1 MERKRQ
7 VALAEIKLGIVVT
20 VALLLLAALIL
31 QQSWGV
37 GWFSKTVQVV
47 TYLPEVGGLKPGAP
61 VWLAGIEIGKVRRV
75 TIVPPEV
82 YAGNEPILR
91 QLTEL
96 HHQLDT
102 MDMTAPKAKETA
114 ADLMDRM
121 RTLKAQIRFVQVN
134 LEIRP
139 QFMDRIS
146 KDSEVSIESRGLI
159 GDSFIEISPGSY
171 GVPPSKKGDYY
182 VLEGVRTAGF
192 REIITGA
199 NDVMAN
205 FGVLSDQVKDIALKF
220 NSEKIAG
227 GVASTMK
234 EMQDTVHEARNT
246 FSRASTL
253 MEDMRQGQGSF
264 GRFVADPALYR
275 KLTDALE
282 KFNKTLEQI
291 QSGNGTLAKLINDPA
306 VYDNAR
312 DTLRKADVM
321 MDRIEKGEGTLGR
334 LSKDEALYQETRDV
348 MHRFGSLL
356 DQIDRG
362 EGTMGRLL
370 KDPSLYNNLNQST
383 AEITKLIYDLR
394 QDPKKYLTIRVKLF

>member
-37 GWFSKTVQVV
+37 EWFASTVKVV
-47 TYLPEVGGLKPGAP
+47 TYLPDVGGLKPGAP
-61 VWLAGIEIGKVRRV
+61 VWLAGIEVGKVRRV
-75 TIVPPEV
+75 TIVPPEI
-82 YAGNEPILR
+82 YAGNEPLLR
-91 QLTEL
+91 QLTDL
-96 HHQLDT
+96 HQQLDSL
-102 MDMTAPKAKETA
+102 DMTAPKAKETA
-114 ADLMDRM
+114 SDLLDRM
-121 RTLKAQIRFVQVN
+121 RTLKTEIRFVQVT

-139 QFMDRIS
+139 QFMNRIS

-159 GDSFIEISPGSY
+159 GDSFIEITPGSY
-171 GVPPSKKGDYY
+171 GVPPTKRDDYY
-182 VLEGVRTAGF
+182 VLEGVRTTGF

-205 FGVLSDQVKDIALKF
+205 FGVLSEQVKDIALKL

-227 GVASTMK
+227 GVTATMK
-234 EMQDTVHEARNT
+234 EMQDTVREARNT
-246 FSRASTL
+246 FGRASAL

-264 GRFVADPALYR
+264 GQFVSDPALYR
-275 KLTDALE
+275 KLTESLD

-291 QSGNGTLAKLINDPA
+291 QTGNGTLAKLINDPA

-312 DTLRKADVM
+312 ETLRKADVM
-321 MDRIEKGEGTLGR
+321 MDRIEKGEGTLGK
-334 LSKDEALYQETRDV
+334 LSKDEALYQDTKDV
-348 MHRFGSLL
+348 MSKFASLV
-356 DQIDRG
+356 DQIDKG
-362 EGTMGRLL
+362 EGTMGRLV

-394 QDPKKYLTIRVKLF
+394 QDPKKYLTIRFKLF

>member
-1 MERKRQ
+1 
-7 VALAEIKLGIVVT
+7 
-20 VALLLLAALIL
+20 
-31 QQSWGV
+31 
-37 GWFSKTVQVV
+37 
-47 TYLPEVGGLKPGAP
+47 
-61 VWLAGIEIGKVRRV
+61 
-75 TIVPPEV
+75 
-82 YAGNEPILR
+82 
-91 QLTEL
+91 
-96 HHQLDT
+96 
-102 MDMTAPKAKETA
+102 
-114 ADLMDRM
+114 MDRM
-121 RTLKAQIRFVQVN
+121 RTLKAEIRFVQVN

-227 GVASTMK
+227 GVTSTMK

-275 KLTDALE
+275 KLTDALD

-321 MDRIEKGEGTLGR
+321 MDRIEKGEGTFGR